1 VEVQQPRSTRR
12 RGPELED
19 ALLTAAWD
27 ELMQGGYGNFT
38 IDAVA
43 DRAHTGRQVLY
54 RRWPNRWDLVVA
66 AVAHYAERNPVA
78 VPDTGNLRDDLIAY
92 LKDASQKRAEIA
104 ALFSRRM
111 AQFFDE
117 NASSPAQ
124 LREEFMRG
132 RPFVTDAI
140 FERAAERGEVDL
152 ARLTPRLRGL
162 AFDLL
167 RAELMMTLRPVP
179 EESII
184 EVVDQIVLPLVRSG
198 AG

>member
-1 VEVQQPRSTRR
+1 MMVEEQPKATRR

-19 ALLTAAWD
+19 ALLTAAWA
-27 ELMQGGYGNFT
+27 ELMEGGYGKFT

-54 RRWPNRWDLVVA
+54 RRWPSRWDLVLA
-66 AVAHYAERNPVA
+66 AVIHYQQHNPVII
-78 VPDTGNLRDDLIAY
+78 PDTGDLRDDLIAY

-104 ALFSRRM
+104 ALFTLRM

-124 LREEFMRG
+124 LREEVLQG
-132 RPFVTDAI
+132 RSPAMDTI
-140 FERAAERGEVDL
+140 FRRAVDRGEVDE
-152 ARLTPRLRGL
+152 ARLTPRLRRL
-162 AFDLL
+162 AFDLM
-167 RAELMMTLRPVP
+167 RDEMMMTLKPVP

-184 EVVDQIVLPLVRSG
+184 EVVDQIVMPLVTR
-198 AG
+198 

>member
-1 VEVQQPRSTRR
+1 VKWATGSTGSTSTIRTK
-12 RGPELED
+12 RGLRK
-19 ALLTAAWD
+19 T
-27 ELMQGGYGNFT
+27 
-38 IDAVA
+38 
-43 DRAHTGRQVLY
+43 DR
-54 RRWPNRWDLVVA
+54 PNRWDLVVA
-66 AVAHYAERNPVA
+66 A
-78 VPDTGNLRDDLIAY
+78 DLIAY

-104 ALFSRRM
+104 ALFSLRM
-111 AQFFDE
+111 AQLFDE

-132 RPFVTDAI
+132 RPVFTDVI
-140 FERAAERGEVDL
+140 FQRAAERGEVDL

-184 EVVDQIVLPLVRSG
+184 EVDQIVLPLVRPG